1 MSRTLHSAAVLA
13 LMLAAP
19 ACSVKRPAATA
30 YPSFPRQDVIL
41 EIKDFQRRLGFQDT
55 ENFLRY
61 SETTRAYYR
70 CYYTGKLELPA
81 SYEELQLTQGEA
93 EGCSLDEKQY
103 DIFFYPIEAVA
114 TGTTPVTPAM
124 AQAPLERVLVVVPHE
139 DFHNQEEAQGAQAE
153 IGEAA
158 ATLIGFLTASKFSE
172 EKYGPSSQTFRRLN
186 REARLFLQKTGIVN
200 GFYDKLS
207 TLYASVRS
215 GEISEQEALAQK
227 RGVFAQLQRECS
239 AITPDPASFN
249 KCPAIMNN
257 AGLAFDMTYT
267 RYYPLLFEL
276 YAAQGQDTKATLQS
290 VKHLLATRP
299 QSENDLRNAL
309 GATFPQRQAPTPS
322 Q

>member
-1 MSRTLHSAAVLA
+1 M
-13 LMLAAP
+13 
-19 ACSVKRPAATA
+19 
-30 YPSFPRQDVIL
+30 
-41 EIKDFQRRLGFQDT
+41 EIKDLEKTLGFQKT

-81 SYEELQLTQGEA
+81 SYDELQLTEGDA

-114 TGTTPVTPAM
+114 TGTTPVTPAL
-124 AQAPLERVLVVVPHE
+124 AQATLERILVVVPHE
-139 DFHNQEEAQGAQAE
+139 DFHNQEEAQGAHSE

-172 EKYGPSSQTFRRLN
+172 EKYGSASGTFQSLN
-186 REARLFLQKTGIVN
+186 QEARLFLQKAGIVN
-200 GFYDKLS
+200 SFYDKLS
-207 TLYASVRS
+207 QLYASARS
-215 GEISEQEALAQK
+215 GKISEQEALIQK
-227 RGVFAQLQRECS
+227 GELFTQFQRECS
-239 AITPDPASFN
+239 AITPAPASFN

-267 RYYPLLFEL
+267 RYYPSL
-276 YAAQGQDTKATLQS
+276 YGLYIAQGQDAKATVQA
-290 VKHLLATRP
+290 VKRLLATRP
-299 QSENDLRNAL
+299 QSETDLRNAL
-309 GATFPQRQAPTPS
+309 GAALPQQQMAPTS